1 MRPVPE
7 HEYPTYPRRFISYR
21 WFKPLLAGL
30 LFAVL
35 YLGSNVAIVLLG
47 ALNQGGLESV
57 MKIAGSYDT
66 MDVSSGPGILLNLG
80 SLAVAIPLLALTAL
94 IVRDRPFSSYSSAR
108 GGWDWSVFGR
118 MMLLALLVCGVPNLV
133 WILLDHGPLNNQFTI
148 ATFLLLTVMGP
159 LQCIAEEYMFR
170 GLLMQTF
177 GGWFR
182 IPVIAVV
189 LQALIFMAMHPY
201 NLTGKLTILATGC
214 MMGLMAWISRGI
226 EASSAIHIVNN
237 MVAFYADGLGLG
249 AIGSEV
255 SSLDLVVTLIIDAV
269 YVAVLLFL
277 RKKGFFDRIKRD
289 DAAEFNAKVAP
300 KYAKRDLKN
309 MDLHWK
315 PGVAGPDAERETK
328 PGE

>member
-108 GGWDWSVFGR
+108 GGWDWSIFGR

-255 SSLDLVVTLIIDAV
+255 STLDLVVTLIIDAV
-269 YVAVLLFL
+269 YVAVLLVL

-309 MDLHWK
+309 MELHWK
-315 PGVAGPDAERETK
+315 PGVAGSAAAQENK
-328 PGE
+328 PEE

>member
-1 MRPVPE
+1 MKPVPE

-315 PGVAGPDAERETK
+315 PGVAGPDVERETK

>member
-35 YLGSNVAIVLLG
+35 YLGSTVAIVLLG

-80 SLAVAIPLLALTAL
+80 SLAVAIPVLALTAL

-255 SSLDLVVTLIIDAV
+255 STLDLVVTLIIDAV
-269 YVAVLLFL
+269 YVAVLLVL

-309 MDLHWK
+309 MELHWK
-315 PGVAGPDAERETK
+315 PGVAGSAAAQENK
-328 PGE
+328 PEE

>member
-80 SLAVAIPLLALTAL
+80 SLAIAIPLLALTAL

-255 SSLDLVVTLIIDAV
+255 STLDLVVTLIIDAV
-269 YVAVLLFL
+269 YVAVLLVL

-309 MDLHWK
+309 MELHWK
-315 PGVAGPDAERETK
+315 PGVAGSAAAQENK
-328 PGE
+328 PEE

>member
-35 YLGSNVAIVLLG
+35 YLGSTVAIVLLG

-118 MMLLALLVCGVPNLV
+118 MMLLALFVCGVPNLV

-255 SSLDLVVTLIIDAV
+255 STLDLVVTLIIDAV
-269 YVAVLLFL
+269 YVAVLLVL

-309 MDLHWK
+309 MELHWK
-315 PGVAGPDAERETK
+315 PGVAGSAAAQENK
-328 PGE
+328 PEE

>member
-133 WILLDHGPLNNQFTI
+133 WILLDHGPLDNQFTI

-189 LQALIFMAMHPY
+189 LQALIFMSMHPY

-255 SSLDLVVTLIIDAV
+255 SSLDLVVTLIIDAI
-269 YVAVLLFL
+269 YVAVLLVL

-309 MDLHWK
+309 MELHWK
-315 PGVAGPDAERETK
+315 PGVAGSAAAQENK
-328 PGE
+328 PEE

>member
-133 WILLDHGPLNNQFTI
+133 WILLDHGPLDNQFTI

-170 GLLMQTF
+170 GLIMQTF

-182 IPVIAVV
+182 IPVVAVI

-255 SSLDLVVTLIIDAV
+255 STLDLVVTLIIDAV
-269 YVAVLLFL
+269 YVAVLLVL

-309 MDLHWK
+309 MELHWK
-315 PGVAGPDAERETK
+315 PGVAGSAAAQENK
-328 PGE
+328 PEE

>member
-30 LFAVL
+30 LFSVL
-35 YLGSNVAIVLLG
+35 YLGANVAIVLAG
-47 ALNQGGLESV
+47 AINQGGLESV
-57 MKIAGSYDT
+57 MNIAGSYDN
-66 MDVSSGPGILLNLG
+66 MDVSSAPGILLNLG
-80 SLAVAIPLLALTAL
+80 TLAIAIPLLALTAL

-108 GGWDWSVFGR
+108 GGWDWGLFGR
-118 MMLLALLVCGVPNLV
+118 MMLLALVICGVPNLV

-170 GLLMQTF
+170 GLIMQTF

-182 IPVIAVV
+182 LPAAAVI

-237 MVAFYADGLGLG
+237 MVAFYADGLGIG

-255 SSLDLVVTLIIDAV
+255 STLDLAMTLIIDAA
-269 YVAVLLFL
+269 YVAVLLIL
-277 RKKGFFDRIKRD
+277 RKKGLFDRIQRD
-289 DAAEFNAKVAP
+289 DAAEFNAKVGP
-300 KYAKRDLKN
+300 KYAKRNMKN
-309 MDLHWK
+309 YELHWK
-315 PGVAGPDAERETK
+315 PGVAGPEADRETK
-328 PGE
+328 EEE

>member
-30 LFAVL
+30 LFAVI

-170 GLLMQTF
+170 GLIMQTF

-269 YVAVLLFL
+269 YVAVLFVL

-309 MDLHWK
+309 MELHWK
-315 PGVAGPDAERETK
+315 PGVAGSAAEQENK
-328 PGE
+328 PEE

>member
-35 YLGSNVAIVLLG
+35 YLGLNVAIVLLG

-255 SSLDLVVTLIIDAV
+255 STLDLVVTLIIDAV
-269 YVAVLLFL
+269 YVAVLLVL

-309 MDLHWK
+309 MELHWK
-315 PGVAGPDAERETK
+315 PGVAGSTAAQENK
-328 PGE
+328 PEE

>member
-35 YLGSNVAIVLLG
+35 YLGSTVAIVLLG

-255 SSLDLVVTLIIDAV
+255 STLDLVVTLIIDAI
-269 YVAVLLFL
+269 YVAVLLVL

-309 MDLHWK
+309 MELHWK
-315 PGVAGPDAERETK
+315 PGVAGSAAEQENK
-328 PGE
+328 PEE

>member
-255 SSLDLVVTLIIDAV
+255 STLDLVVTLIIDAI
-269 YVAVLLFL
+269 YVAVLLVL

-309 MDLHWK
+309 MELHWK
-315 PGVAGPDAERETK
+315 PGVAGSAAAQENK
-328 PGE
+328 PEE

>member
-1 MRPVPE
+1 MKPVPE

-35 YLGSNVAIVLLG
+35 YLGSTVAIVLLG

-269 YVAVLLFL
+269 YVAVLLVL

-309 MDLHWK
+309 MELHWK
-315 PGVAGPDAERETK
+315 PGVAGSAAAQENK
-328 PGE
+328 PEE

>member
-108 GGWDWSVFGR
+108 GGWDWSIFGR

-189 LQALIFMAMHPY
+189 LQALIFMSMHPY

-269 YVAVLLFL
+269 YVAVLLVL

-309 MDLHWK
+309 MELHWK
-315 PGVAGPDAERETK
+315 PGVAGSAAAQENK
-328 PGE
+328 PEE

>member
-255 SSLDLVVTLIIDAV
+255 STLDLVVTLIIDAV

-300 KYAKRDLKN
+300 KYAKRNLKN
-309 MDLHWK
+309 YELHWK
-315 PGVAGPDAERETK
+315 PGVAGTEADAEKKTE
-328 PGE
+328 E

>member
-269 YVAVLLFL
+269 YVAVLLVL

-309 MDLHWK
+309 MELHWK
-315 PGVAGPDAERETK
+315 PGVAGSTAEKENK
-328 PGE
+328 PEE

>member
-30 LFAVL
+30 LFSVL
-35 YLGSNVAIVLLG
+35 YLGVNVAIVLAG
-47 ALNQGGLESV
+47 AINQGGLESV
-57 MKIAGSYDT
+57 MNIAGSYDN
-66 MDVSSGPGILLNLG
+66 MDVSSAPGILLNLG
-80 SLAVAIPLLALTAL
+80 TLAIAIPLLALTAL

-108 GGWDWSVFGR
+108 GGWDWGLFGR
-118 MMLLALLVCGVPNLV
+118 MMLLALVICGVPNLV
-133 WILLDHGPLNNQFTI
+133 WILLDHEPLNNQFTI

-170 GLLMQTF
+170 GLIMQTF

-182 IPVIAVV
+182 LPAAAVI

-237 MVAFYADGLGLG
+237 MVAFYADGLGIG

-255 SSLDLVVTLIIDAV
+255 STLDLAVTLIIDAA
-269 YVAVLLFL
+269 YVAVLLIL
-277 RKKGFFDRIKRD
+277 RKKGLFDRFKRD
-289 DAAEFNAKVAP
+289 DAAEFNAKVGP
-300 KYAKRDLKN
+300 KYAKRNMKN
-309 MDLHWK
+309 YELHWK
-315 PGVAGPDAERETK
+315 PGVAGPEADRETK
-328 PGE
+328 AEE

>member
-269 YVAVLLFL
+269 YVAVLLVL

-309 MDLHWK
+309 MELHWK
-315 PGVAGPDAERETK
+315 PGVAGSAAEQENK
-328 PGE
+328 PEE

>member
-35 YLGSNVAIVLLG
+35 YLGLNVAIVLLG

-255 SSLDLVVTLIIDAV
+255 STLDLVVTLIIDAV
-269 YVAVLLFL
+269 YVAVLLVL

-309 MDLHWK
+309 MELHWK
-315 PGVAGPDAERETK
+315 PGVAGSTAEQENK
-328 PGE
+328 LEE

>member
-35 YLGSNVAIVLLG
+35 YLGLNVAIVLLG

-182 IPVIAVV
+182 IPVIVV

-255 SSLDLVVTLIIDAV
+255 SSLDLVVTLIIDAI
-269 YVAVLLFL
+269 YVAVLLVL

-309 MDLHWK
+309 MELHWK
-315 PGVAGPDAERETK
+315 PGVAGSAAEQENK
-328 PGE
+328 PEE

>member
-1 MRPVPE
+1 MKPVPE

-35 YLGSNVAIVLLG
+35 YLGSTVAIVLLG

-269 YVAVLLFL
+269 YVAVLLVL

-309 MDLHWK
+309 MELHWK
-315 PGVAGPDAERETK
+315 PGVADSAAAQENNPEE
-328 PGE
+328 

>member
-21 WFKPLLAGL
+21 WFKPLLVGL

-47 ALNQGGLESV
+47 ALNQGGLEGV

-269 YVAVLLFL
+269 YVAVLLVL

-309 MDLHWK
+309 MELHWK
-315 PGVAGPDAERETK
+315 PGVAGSAAAQENK
-328 PGE
+328 PEE

>member
-30 LFAVL
+30 LFSVL
-35 YLGSNVAIVLLG
+35 YLGANVAIVLAG
-47 ALNQGGLESV
+47 AINQGGLESV
-57 MKIAGSYDT
+57 MNIAGSYDN
-66 MDVSSGPGILLNLG
+66 MDVSSAPGILLNLG
-80 SLAVAIPLLALTAL
+80 TLAIAIPLLALTAL

-108 GGWDWSVFGR
+108 GGWDWGLFGR
-118 MMLLALLVCGVPNLV
+118 MMLLALVICGVPNLV
-133 WILLDHGPLNNQFTI
+133 WILLDHEPLNNQFTI

-170 GLLMQTF
+170 GLIMQTF

-182 IPVIAVV
+182 LPAAAVI

-237 MVAFYADGLGLG
+237 MVAFYADGLGIG

-255 SSLDLVVTLIIDAV
+255 STLDLAMTLIIDAA
-269 YVAVLLFL
+269 YVAALLIL

-309 MDLHWK
+309 MELHWK
-315 PGVAGPDAERETK
+315 PGVAGSAAAQENK
-328 PGE
+328 PEE

>member
-189 LQALIFMAMHPY
+189 LQALIFMSMHPY

-255 SSLDLVVTLIIDAV
+255 SSLDLVVTLIIDAI
-269 YVAVLLFL
+269 YVAVLLVL

-309 MDLHWK
+309 MELHWK
-315 PGVAGPDAERETK
+315 PGVAGSAAAQENK
-328 PGE
+328 PEE

>member
-57 MKIAGSYDT
+57 MKITGSYDT

-255 SSLDLVVTLIIDAV
+255 STLDLVVTLIIDAV
-269 YVAVLLFL
+269 YVAVLLVL

-309 MDLHWK
+309 MELHWK
-315 PGVAGPDAERETK
+315 PGVAGSAAAQENK
-328 PGE
+328 PEE

>member
-35 YLGSNVAIVLLG
+35 YLGSTVAIVLLG

-255 SSLDLVVTLIIDAV
+255 STLDLVVTLIIDAV
-269 YVAVLLFL
+269 YVAVLLVL

-309 MDLHWK
+309 MELHWK
-315 PGVAGPDAERETK
+315 PGVAGSTAEQENK
-328 PGE
+328 LEE

>member
-35 YLGSNVAIVLLG
+35 YLGSTVAIVLLG

-189 LQALIFMAMHPY
+189 LQALIFMSMHPY
-201 NLTGKLTILATGC
+201 NLTGKLTILVTGC

-255 SSLDLVVTLIIDAV
+255 STLDLVVTLIIDAV
-269 YVAVLLFL
+269 YVAVLLVL

-309 MDLHWK
+309 MELHWK
-315 PGVAGPDAERETK
+315 PGVAGSTAEQENK
-328 PGE
+328 LEE

>member
-1 MRPVPE
+1 MKPVPE

-269 YVAVLLFL
+269 YVAVLLVL

-309 MDLHWK
+309 MELHWK
-315 PGVAGPDAERETK
+315 PGVAGSAAAQENK
-328 PGE
+328 PEE

>member
-108 GGWDWSVFGR
+108 GGWDWSIFGR

-189 LQALIFMAMHPY
+189 LQALIFMSMHPY

-255 SSLDLVVTLIIDAV
+255 STLDLVVTLIIDAV
-269 YVAVLLFL
+269 YVAVLLVL

-309 MDLHWK
+309 MELHWK
-315 PGVAGPDAERETK
+315 PGVAGSAAAQENK
-328 PGE
+328 PEE